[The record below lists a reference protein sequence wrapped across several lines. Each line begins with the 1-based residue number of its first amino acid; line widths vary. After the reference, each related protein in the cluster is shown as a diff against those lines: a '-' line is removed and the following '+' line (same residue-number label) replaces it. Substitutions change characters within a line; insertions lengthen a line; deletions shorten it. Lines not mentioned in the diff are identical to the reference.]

1 MHVLRI
7 YKKYMLWE
15 KTKEINPTRL
25 RETLWING
33 IVGA

>member
-1 MHVLRI
+1 MHVLKI
-7 YKKYMLWE
+7 YKKYMLLG

-25 RETLWING
+25 RETLWTNG